1 MNVCGRT
8 CALGY
13 LGSAA
18 TLNNEETGMR
28 PFRARCSVL
37 PALGVALLSAAVFC
51 LAGCNR
57 GADQGA
63 GGSSA
68 AAPSSLGEPVK
79 GDVPTGCAGCLTEE
93 KLGQT
98 VAVEGE
104 VVQQCP
110 ASGCWFR
117 LKDDAGEA
125 FVDLAPAKLRI
136 QENRV
141 GQHAKVT
148 GRVVKQGGQFR
159 LEAQHVEFTPAKK
172 DEPPSEK

>member
-1 MNVCGRT
+1 
-8 CALGY
+8 
-13 LGSAA
+13 
-18 TLNNEETGMR
+18 MR
-28 PFRARCSVL
+28 PFRAKHWAL
-37 PALGVALLSAAVFC
+37 PGLGLAILSAAALG

-68 AAPSSLGEPVK
+68 AAPSTLGEPVK
-79 GDVPTGCAGCLTEE
+79 GDVPTVCTSCLSED

-104 VVQQCP
+104 VIQQCP

-117 LKDDAGEA
+117 LKDDAGVA
-125 FVDLAPAKLRI
+125 FVDLAPAKLSV
-136 QENRV
+136 QGQRV

-148 GRVVKQGGQFR
+148 GRVVRAGGQFR
-159 LEAQHVEFTPAKK
+159 LQAQHVEFSLAKK
-172 DEPPSEK
+172 DAPSSGK